1 MFFNASGPSN
11 FLTIGF
17 LHLGVKMDDNNITIN
32 CLIVPIGKLMNILCI
47 KVMQSITI
55 YKASTYR
62 ELETVIQSR
71 LEAPFNK
78 IPLKFCIIQA
88 GSDIEKEMDGYDTFD
103 KIFTSTEEPKA
114 EHFHITVYLWS
125 E

>member
-17 LHLGVKMDDNNITIN
+17 LHLGVEMDDNNITIN
-32 CLIVPIGKLMNILCI
+32 CLIVPIGKLMNIPCI

-71 LEAPFNK
+71 LGAPFNK

-88 GSDIEKEMDGYDTFD
+88 GSGIEK
-103 KIFTSTEEPKA
+103 
-114 EHFHITVYLWS
+114 
-125 E
+125 

>member
-1 MFFNASGPSN
+1 M
-11 FLTIGF
+11 TE
-17 LHLGVKMDDNNITIN
+17 ITFN
-32 CLIVPIGKLMNILCI
+32 CLIIPIGKLMNIPCI
-47 KVMQSITI
+47 KIMQSITI

-71 LEAPFNK
+71 LRASFNK

-88 GSDIEKEMDGYDTFD
+88 RSSIKKKMDRYNMFD
-103 KIFTSTEEPKA
+103 KIFTSTEELKA
-114 EHFHITVYLWS
+114 EHFHITVYLRL

>member
-1 MFFNASGPSN
+1 
-11 FLTIGF
+11 
-17 LHLGVKMDDNNITIN
+17 MDDNNITIN
-32 CLIVPIGKLMNILCI
+32 CLIVPIGKLMNIPCI

-71 LEAPFNK
+71 LEASFNK

-88 GSDIEKEMDGYDTFD
+88 GSGIEKEMDGYDQFSEIFSFD
-103 KIFTSTEEPKA
+103 EEPKA
-114 EHFHITVYLWS
+114 EHFHFTVYPK
-125 E
+125 

>member
-1 MFFNASGPSN
+1 M
-11 FLTIGF
+11 TE
-17 LHLGVKMDDNNITIN
+17 ITLN
-32 CLIVPIGKLMNILCI
+32 CLIVPIGKLMNIPYI

-71 LEAPFNK
+71 LGAPFNK

-114 EHFHITVYLWS
+114 EHFHITVYP
-125 E
+125 

>member
-1 MFFNASGPSN
+1 M
-11 FLTIGF
+11 TE
-17 LHLGVKMDDNNITIN
+17 ITLN
-32 CLIVPIGKLMNILCI
+32 CLIVPIEKLMNIPCI
-47 KVMQSITI
+47 KVMQLITI

-71 LEAPFNK
+71 LGAPFNK

-88 GSDIEKEMDGYDTFD
+88 GSVIEREMELYDQFSEIFSFD
-103 KIFTSTEEPKA
+103 EETKA
-114 EHFHITVYLWS
+114 EHFHITVYPRS

>member
-1 MFFNASGPSN
+1 MADF
-11 FLTIGF
+11 
-17 LHLGVKMDDNNITIN
+17 ITLN
-32 CLIVPIGKLMNILCI
+32 CLIVPIGKLMNIPCI

-55 YKASTYR
+55 YKAGTYR

-71 LEAPFNK
+71 LGAPFNK

-103 KIFTSTEEPKA
+103 EIFTSTEEPKA
-114 EHFHITVYLWS
+114 EHFYITVYPQS

>member
-1 MFFNASGPSN
+1 M
-11 FLTIGF
+11 IE
-17 LHLGVKMDDNNITIN
+17 ITLN
-32 CLIVPIGKLMNILCI
+32 YLIVPIGKLMNIPCI

-55 YKASTYR
+55 FKAGSYR

-71 LEAPFNK
+71 LGVPFNK
-78 IPLKFCIIQA
+78 IPFKFCIIQA
-88 GSDIEKEMDGYDTFD
+88 GSGIEKELKGYDLFD
-103 KIFTSTEEPKA
+103 EIFTSTEEPKA

>member
-1 MFFNASGPSN
+1 M
-11 FLTIGF
+11 TE
-17 LHLGVKMDDNNITIN
+17 ITLN
-32 CLIVPIGKLMNILCI
+32 CLIVPIGKLMNIPCI

-71 LEAPFNK
+71 LGTPFNK

-88 GSDIEKEMDGYDTFD
+88 GSGIEKEMDGYDTFD
-103 KIFTSTEEPKA
+103 EILLLLRNLKQSTSISLYTP
-114 EHFHITVYLWS
+114 
-125 E
+125 

>member
-1 MFFNASGPSN
+1 M
-11 FLTIGF
+11 TE
-17 LHLGVKMDDNNITIN
+17 ITLN
-32 CLIVPIGKLMNILCI
+32 CLIVPVGKLMNIPCI

-71 LEAPFNK
+71 LGAPFNK

-88 GSDIEKEMDGYDTFD
+88 GSGIEKEMDGYDMFD
-103 KIFTSTEEPKA
+103 EIFTSTEEPKA
-114 EHFHITVYLWS
+114 EYFHITVYPQS